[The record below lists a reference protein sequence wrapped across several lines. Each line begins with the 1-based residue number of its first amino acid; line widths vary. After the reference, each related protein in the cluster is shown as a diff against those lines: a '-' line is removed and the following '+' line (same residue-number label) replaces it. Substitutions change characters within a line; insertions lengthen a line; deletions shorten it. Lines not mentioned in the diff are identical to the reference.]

1 MNPSTKN
8 TSCQA
13 IAMQKFSFRRTL
25 LCGLF
30 SFMLLSFSTVFTPAY
45 AETTTY
51 DFSNSASLS
60 TDWTVY
66 VDTSSYK
73 VSIETTAF
81 QGIPVT
87 DRGGILAFSLTSP
100 SNKTIKVTS
109 KKQFTNIKSIS
120 LEGSATDNSN
130 PKIGINIVDQTAKQV
145 VQILSSSNFKS
156 AFSTKSTKTWG
167 KYSKDLTETKSGY
180 IEFTLTS
187 SSTNKYGAIDSIVIT
202 TDDGSTSST
211 YSLTYDANIP
221 DPWSLKTSLPYSVA
235 DLPAEVSDITST
247 TVSAT
252 EPTLKTTDGKA
263 IYTFAG
269 WNTSADGKGT
279 KYTAGSTISLTAN
292 TTLYAQWTAST
303 WNITYL
309 DADKTTALSGLTPAE
324 YAYDTE
330 SKLPTPT
337 KDGYTL
343 VAWYNLTG
351 DAKLTSTKTLY
362 GALSVYA
369 EWKAV
374 ATYTVT
380 YNAQEGTC
388 ETASATYTEG
398 DAALTLPTPTRE
410 GYTFAGWYT
419 AATDG
424 TLVGAAGASYTP
436 TASITLYARWTE
448 NTTPSTFTCGEMM
461 RATVNTD
468 GASVTASGDLAGTA
482 TCSGIKDTKLN
493 AEGSYIALTLKEGE
507 SFKSGD
513 SIVIY
518 PTTQTNLEIFADK
531 GKNSWGSLDKTS
543 VKANAENKIALPDAA
558 VGQNTVY
565 LYRTKNNSVNP
576 KLSYIALIRPC
587 ATYSLSWSASA
598 WTYSEDGSQPTLT
611 KTNIPDDAEIDYE
624 SSNEQVATISDDG
637 TITKVGPGTTTIT
650 ASYLSDDEKETLASA
665 SYTLT
670 VVCADPQPKLK
681 GVGVIAGCNEK
692 ITLQVVQSDGTA
704 YMGDTYTFR
713 WYKDGKAIANATT
726 DTYTTDVV
734 GKYYV
739 VVTGECTIH
748 SDTATITSTVNT
760 PTVNRLTRFQY
771 YRVGHTYSSVSNA
784 RHLFAYKSAEAG
796 NERNAQLSATIISG
810 TTRTEL
816 TDLSFLTTSATA
828 NAAGLYEVSTT
839 CNESLRTLDS
849 KLQSGDTLR
858 IKLTPYDY
866 CNELAPDYADSIDI
880 YIVSKPS
887 LAFIVSGANEYTRE
901 QSKYVAGGDFIDG
914 VNPANLCIQSGKAW
928 ADADKATVLPLYQ
941 TLCDSFVTVPVNG
954 YADFD
959 SLNYEPFDLVFLTDF
974 VKTDISS
981 KGSKQRTKGN
991 AAINNLGR
999 LVDYRPMFSTKG
1011 FMAKE
1016 DFTIWKDK
1024 GFFGN
1029 PYDVKRKCEMTVLCY
1044 AHDIFTGLPELPT
1057 GKTPAHDDSCI
1068 YVLRDADEN
1077 IVIRTLSQKG
1087 FDSDKGMQGF
1097 SEVDKNSFINI
1108 TTIHGSVTL
1117 NKTTV
1122 DTTLISCAERQTNI
1136 DARLMVLCINADA
1149 TSFITP
1155 IGCKAIVRALNYL
1168 LVTDP
1173 AHVSDC
1179 SLTFDNKNGGDHKW
1193 SNPKNWNSGHLPLS
1207 RQNVQIIEDCVVDSK
1222 TAHAAN
1228 IKILKGKTLT
1238 IADTAALTAIGK
1250 VNTLLSTT
1258 ESSKTEDLTDPN
1270 TITILSSEKG
1280 NGAFIHTAK
1289 SGESLPATVQL
1300 YSKSYREQGEDGKY
1314 TYYWQYVGIP
1324 TQEAQIPDCFFGA
1337 YTYVWKESL
1346 PSKWER
1352 RDDYTK
1358 IYGFEGVGLSD
1369 GISQNEKKTYTL
1381 QGNLNTTETKN
1392 IAVTAQSESYKGLN
1406 IIGNS
1411 WTAPLQVGNFTAAD
1425 FGSAIDPYICIYNSG
1440 KDDREGNP
1448 TKGDYTNTAPGTWT
1462 TLTPSLVIQ
1471 DTYTGPTVIP
1481 AMQGFYVHAT
1491 KDTTLTLDYARL
1503 VHGTPAKDINTPLR
1517 APAQDIESAEEL
1529 EGDDAWAHV
1538 GETFGRFER
1547 SYKQVSTMRVTLSDS
1562 RSEASLYLM
1571 EDDMFSSAL
1580 DRGYD
1585 APQLYFND
1593 RNYAPTLFALSELGN
1608 MAVLAVSDLENTHL
1622 AYRRGSQ
1629 TTCTFSFGY
1638 NGDRLFYLNDA
1649 LLGRSTLINNYN
1661 TYSFAVADTT
1671 VRNRFYISAVP
1682 INDKTTTSL
1691 VEVVTYAD
1699 RLQLSNPAGEQLTID
1714 IYDAAGRVV
1723 MQRRSSENLIRI
1735 ETPAAN
1741 GVYLI
1746 HAHGEQTNLL
1756 HKIVR

>member
-1 MNPSTKN
+1 MVVHVKTAS
-8 TSCQA
+8 
-13 IAMQKFSFRRTL
+13 QKLALYADNGT
-25 LCGLF
+25 
-30 SFMLLSFSTVFTPAY
+30 TVWA
-45 AETTTY
+45 
-51 DFSNSASLS
+51 
-60 TDWTVY
+60 
-66 VDTSSYK
+66 
-73 VSIETTAF
+73 
-81 QGIPVT
+81 
-87 DRGGILAFSLTSP
+87 
-100 SNKTIKVTS
+100 
-109 KKQFTNIKSIS
+109 
-120 LEGSATDNSN
+120 
-130 PKIGINIVDQTAKQV
+130 
-145 VQILSSSNFKS
+145 
-156 AFSTKSTKTWG
+156 
-167 KYSKDLTETKSGY
+167 
-180 IEFTLTS
+180 
-187 SSTNKYGAIDSIVIT
+187 
-202 TDDGSTSST
+202 
-211 YSLTYDANIP
+211 
-221 DPWSLKTSLPYSVA
+221 
-235 DLPAEVSDITST
+235 DITC
-247 TVSAT
+247 
-252 EPTLKTTDGKA
+252 E
-263 IYTFAG
+263 
-269 WNTSADGKGT
+269 KG
-279 KYTAGSTISLTAN
+279 N
-292 TTLYAQWTAST
+292 
-303 WNITYL
+303 
-309 DADKTTALSGLTPAE
+309 
-324 YAYDTE
+324 
-330 SKLPTPT
+330 
-337 KDGYTL
+337 
-343 VAWYNLTG
+343 
-351 DAKLTSTKTLY
+351 
-362 GALSVYA
+362 
-369 EWKAV
+369 
-374 ATYTVT
+374 
-380 YNAQEGTC
+380 
-388 ETASATYTEG
+388 
-398 DAALTLPTPTRE
+398 
-410 GYTFAGWYT
+410 
-419 AATDG
+419 
-424 TLVGAAGASYTP
+424 
-436 TASITLYARWTE
+436 
-448 NTTPSTFTCGEMM
+448 
-461 RATVNTD
+461 
-468 GASVTASGDLAGTA
+468 
-482 TCSGIKDTKLN
+482 
-493 AEGSYIALTLKEGE
+493 
-507 SFKSGD
+507 
-513 SIVIY
+513 
-518 PTTQTNLEIFADK
+518 
-531 GKNSWGSLDKTS
+531 
-543 VKANAENKIALPDAA
+543 NKIILPEQA
-558 VGQNTVY
+558 VSSNTVY
-565 LYRTKNNSVNP
+565 LYRPSQDYNATVDTI
-576 KLSYIALIRPC
+576 YIFRPC

-598 WTYSEDGSQPTLT
+598 WTYSGDGSQPTLT
-611 KTNIPDDAEIDYE
+611 RKNIPDDAEIDYE
-624 SSNEQVATISDDG
+624 SSNEQVAIIGDDG

-796 NERNAQLSATIISG
+796 NERNAQLSATIIRG

-849 KLQSGDTLR
+849 QLQSGDTLR
-858 IKLTPYDY
+858 IKLTPYDN
-866 CNELAPDYADSIDI
+866 CNELAPDYADSLDI

-981 KGSKQRTKGN
+981 KNSEQRTKGN

-1011 FMAKE
+1011 FMAKT

-1057 GKTPAHDDSCI
+1057 GKTPTHDDSCN

-1077 IVIRTLSQKG
+1077 IVIRTLSQSG
-1087 FDSDKGMQGF
+1087 WDSDKGMQGF

-1117 NKTTV
+1117 NNTTV

-1179 SLTFDNKNGGDHKW
+1179 SLTFDNKNGDHKW

-1207 RQNVQIIEDCVVDSK
+1207 RQNVQIIDNCVVDSK

-1346 PSKWER
+1346 PAKWER

-1392 IAVTAQSESYKGLN
+1392 IAVTAQSERYKGLN

-1425 FGSAIDPYICIYNSG
+1425 FGTAIDPYICIYNSG
-1440 KDDREGNP
+1440 KDDQEGNP
-1448 TKGDYTNTAPGTWT
+1448 TKGDHTNTASGTWT

-1471 DTYTGPTVIP
+1471 DTYSGPTVIP

-1538 GETFGRFER
+1538 GETFGHFER

-1682 INDKTTTSL
+1682 IDDKTTTSL

-1735 ETPAAN
+1735 ETPAAK